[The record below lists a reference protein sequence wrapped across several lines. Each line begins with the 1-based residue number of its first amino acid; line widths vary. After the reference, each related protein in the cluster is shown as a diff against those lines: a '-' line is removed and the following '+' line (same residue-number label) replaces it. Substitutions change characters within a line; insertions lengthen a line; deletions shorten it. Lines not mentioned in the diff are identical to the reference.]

1 MSSLSD
7 ASTSESN
14 PTRIDTVLPPGAGGW
29 QGTRSPL
36 HDDLLFAYRK
46 AKADVFLTDYLSRQ
60 EIASYEENLWNELQ
74 QLAQKISDVSRL
86 PPETLFSEENVDG
99 KTAFQYQKNCLPNS
113 YPKWFEE
120 IVGEPSYVF
129 KKAEGWESKDEPRV
143 HRFSSRHLREDKDQD
158 PQNPP
163 CADMREGVEE
173 ADPDERKLVLR
184 PVCVGS
190 MDLHVLSAL
199 WILRVGAKFDA
210 ELSGSVYSNRV
221 RRSYDKKHVNSF
233 ALGSL
238 EPYLNNYRRWKED
251 GVDAVERLIK
261 ENKDAFFVSADLTNY
276 FHNIDPNF
284 LLDSGWLANRKTN
297 LFPGDGTVGE
307 DLAIHILLVEAFA
320 TWSESLGKKIGKAN
334 KVGGL
339 PVGVSASNVIGNIAL
354 MDFDSAVERGIKP
367 RFYGRYVDDI
377 ALVIEGHSEIETVQN
392 LGKWIQHHLT
402 LFPTGHCDSQAGDV
416 ELVLCD
422 EVARDSQNADVD
434 GEKDSAE
441 KSSRAPE
448 EPDSKV
454 TPNTEESPSSG
465 TEETPITQVDKGDE
479 SGDEADKGGNRG
491 AEIKVPYQAGSKFI
505 LNPNKLSLVHAE
517 GKFGQWAV
525 NHVRSVMMKNTS
537 EWRNMPVLPED
548 PVEVATQIIALM
560 YEQPTKDAEFFGLET
575 IATKRAGFALK
586 VRDLKTIARNVAT
599 VDWKA
604 HREQF
609 VTSFLHHTSRPSR
622 FTEFHNYY
630 QRLFRLCLE
639 VGDTGGAQR
648 IAFSLCEVMQR
659 MQNCKTVV
667 EVAGRTIGDEE
678 PNILRAWREI
688 AYAKFADEVISV
700 PGSLV
705 SAAHKRA
712 LLKTLDGLLDENIS
726 NDADGDSR
734 AEKRVNSFSARW
746 FAAGEMDED
755 QTKKFYEGKFHR
767 LFSMDLALVPF
778 KQVLVSRELDHFA
791 AGTPAKFD
799 KQHFAFLDGCKTKEG
814 EVPSAFERLLG
825 ESTWKLFKL
834 LNAVGARFSFEALE
848 EYLKQGLADKA
859 PKYED
864 RTLTVRGFVFPT
876 RPPSPIE
883 LFAWTR
889 VAGADGKGPWKK
901 CEITM
906 RHVQDW
912 FLIARGFAERS
923 DIFADLPVKDR
934 DRWERLQETMQ
945 KELAQKAGV
954 PWHGSNGADIWFP
967 STERDQSKIN
977 VAIGALYTPK
987 EYLDESVLRNP
998 QIGLKRWN
1006 TTAELV
1012 NSVMAEGNADYFV
1025 LHEACLP
1032 PTWFMTAASHLRRKN
1047 INLISGVEYLHGA
1060 DSVVHNQVWFS
1071 AIHKGFRFPSLGL
1084 YIQDKQRP
1092 AHGEADNLNHIDGL
1106 KLRPKVKWEGDSK
1119 PPLVAHGNF
1128 YFAMLVCSELTNSEY
1143 RNSLRGDIDALFV
1156 VEWNQDLNTFNS
1168 LVEASALD
1176 IHSYIVQVNNRM
1188 YGDSRIRVPAR
1199 ESFKRDM
1206 VQIRGGINEHFVV
1219 GELDIQKL
1227 RDFQKKAYVEEG
1239 EFKPLPDGFEMGAHR
1254 RK

>member
-1 MSSLSD
+1 MPSEYD
-7 ASTSESN
+7 ASFSEN
-14 PTRIDTVLPPGAGGW
+14 YPTGNETALPPNATGW
-29 QGTRSPL
+29 LGKRRPL
-36 HDDLLFAYRK
+36 HDDLIFAYRK
-46 AKADVFLTDYLSRQ
+46 AKADVFQADHLSRQ
-60 EIASYEENLWNELQ
+60 DIASYEENIWNKLQEL
-74 QLAQKISDVSRL
+74 AEKISQVSRSPL
-86 PPETLFSEENVDG
+86 GSLFTEVIVDG
-99 KTAFQYQKNCLPNS
+99 RPEIKYHEGGLPNG
-113 YPKWFEE
+113 YAKWFKT
-120 IVGEPSYVF
+120 IIGEPGYVF
-129 KKAEGWESKDEPRV
+129 KKAEGWESRDEPRV
-143 HRFSSRHLREDKDQD
+143 HRFSSRHLREEKVQKTQISEYNDVCGGGETAE
-158 PQNPP
+158 PQ
-163 CADMREGVEE
+163 
-173 ADPDERKLVLR
+173 ERKLVLR
-184 PVCVGS
+184 PVCAGS

-199 WILRVGAKFDA
+199 WILRVGSKFDA
-210 ELSGSVYSNRV
+210 ELSDNVYSNRV

-251 GVDAVERLIK
+251 GVDAVEGLIK

-276 FHNIDPNF
+276 FHNIDPRF
-284 LLDSGWLANRKTN
+284 LLDSGWLGKWKTH
-297 LFPGDGTVGE
+297 LFGGEGTIGE
-307 DLAIHILLVEAFA
+307 DLAIHILLVEAFTA
-320 TWSESLGKKIGKAN
+320 WSDSLRETLGEPDGI
-334 KVGGL
+334 GGL
-339 PVGVSASNVIGNIAL
+339 PVGVSASNVIGNIVL
-354 MDFDSAVERGIKP
+354 MDLDRAIEKGIKP

-377 ALVIEGHSEIETVQN
+377 ALVIEGHPEIETIHN
-392 LGKWIQHHLT
+392 LGKWIKHHLT
-402 LFPTGHCDSQAGDV
+402 LYPVGHCEPQSKDV
-416 ELVLCD
+416 ELLLCD
-422 EVARDSQNADVD
+422 EVCTDSRNADAD
-434 GEKDSAE
+434 GAAE
-441 KSSRAPE
+441 TMENTGGQPVKPDQEEVPDTRESSSSDVQETANSE
-448 EPDSKV
+448 AAEPDVSEV
-454 TPNTEESPSSG
+454 T
-465 TEETPITQVDKGDE
+465 
-479 SGDEADKGGNRG
+479 ADNVGRYGV
-491 AEIKVPYQAGSKFI
+491 EIKVPYQADSTFI
-505 LNPNKLSLVHAE
+505 LNADKLSLVHAE

-525 NHVRSVMMKNTS
+525 NHVRSVMTKNTS
-537 EWRNMPVLPED
+537 EWRNMPILPED
-548 PVEVATQIIALM
+548 PVEVATEIIALM
-560 YEQPTKDAEFFGLET
+560 YEQPTKDAEFFGLEA

-586 VRDLKTIARNVAT
+586 VRDLKTIARNVVAA
-599 VDWKA
+599 DWKA

-609 VTSFLHHTSRPSR
+609 VISFLQHTSRPNR

-648 IAFSLCEVMQR
+648 IAYALGEVMQWL
-659 MQNCKTVV
+659 QDSKTVL
-667 EVAGRTIGDEE
+667 EVAGHTIDARE
-678 PNILRAWREI
+678 PDILLSWRELT
-688 AYAKFADEVISV
+688 YAKFADEVISV

-712 LLKTLDGLLDENIS
+712 LLKTLDALLSEESSHGDES
-726 NDADGDSR
+726 ESAARKVDD
-734 AEKRVNSFSARW
+734 SFSSRW
-746 FAAGEMDED
+746 CNSDGVGEEAV
-755 QTKKFYEGKFHR
+755 KRFYEGKFHR

-791 AGTPAKFD
+791 AGTPATFD
-799 KQHFAFLDGCKTKEG
+799 ERHLAFLDGIETQKKA
-814 EVPSAFERLLG
+814 VPSAVERLLG
-825 ESTWKLFKL
+825 ESTWKLLEL
-834 LNAVGARFSFEALE
+834 LNAVGARFSLE
-848 EYLKQGLADKA
+848 RLEKYLQQCLEGET

-864 RTLTVRGFVFPT
+864 RTLTVRAFIFPT

-889 VAGADGKGPWKK
+889 VAGADGEGPWKK

-954 PWHGSNGADIWFP
+954 PWRGSNSADIWFP
-967 STERDQSKIN
+967 SVERDQSKVK
-977 VAIGALYTPK
+977 VAIGALYTPRD
-987 EYLDESVLRNP
+987 YLTESVLRNP

-1025 LHEACLP
+1025 LHEVCLP

-1047 INLISGVEYLHGA
+1047 INLISGVEYLHGPG
-1060 DSVVHNQVWFS
+1060 SVVHNQVWFS

-1092 AHGEADNLNHIDGL
+1092 AHGEADNLNRIARL
-1106 KLRPKVKWEGDSK
+1106 KLSPKVKWEGESQ
-1119 PPLVAHGNF
+1119 PPRIAHGNF
-1128 YFAMLVCSELTNSEY
+1128 HFAMLVCSELTNSEY
-1143 RNSLRGDIDALFV
+1143 RNSLRGNIDALFV

-1188 YGDSRIRVPAR
+1188 YGDSRIRVPAY

-1206 VQIRGGINEHFVV
+1206 VQIRGGTNEHFVI
-1219 GELDIQKL
+1219 GELDINKL
-1227 RDFQKKAYVEEG
+1227 RDFQKHAYVEKG

-1254 RK
+1254 KK